1 MIRIIKVI
9 DDVDESDLMIW
20 REREREREQKII
32 HIGKKGE

>member
-9 DDVDESDLMIW
+9 DNVDESDLMIW
-20 REREREREQKII
+20 REREREQKII